1 MRTAQA
7 DVRRPLKHTAQC
19 AKARVVGLLFGLPLN
34 RHKHMR
40 LGAVMCT
47 VPLDELTRT
56 VRETLFGYG
65 RMCQSPQR
73 LTIFGYSFW
82 GKKSQQR
89 MEETDKRTRDSSA
102 GIAVAEQSP

>member
-7 DVRRPLKHTAQC
+7 DVPGPLKHAPRR
-19 AKARVVGLLFGLPLN
+19 AKARVVGLLFDVLLN

-56 VRETLFGYG
+56 FRQTLFGCS
-65 RMCQSPQR
+65 RMCQSPQG

-82 GKKSQQR
+82 GKKSQRR
-89 MEETDKRTRDSSA
+89 MYSTMAARNALEIKRTTP
-102 GIAVAEQSP
+102 AVR